1 MILTMSFTW
10 LLYNLQQAD
19 ILGTDFENL
28 LYASD
33 PSEQRDNELN
43 VYILIISY
51 LCLCEESAETP
62 SNTPETGNPPAQL
75 SYGQL
80 WSLR

>member
-19 ILGTDFENL
+19 IPGTDFENL

-43 VYILIISY
+43 VY
-51 LCLCEESAETP
+51 
-62 SNTPETGNPPAQL
+62 
-75 SYGQL
+75 
-80 WSLR
+80 